1 MIEKEAFFR
10 RIGLPADMPVTHNE
24 DFLRKVMYQHVLS
37 VPYENLD
44 ILDRRPLSLEIPD
57 LYDKIVLRHR
67 GGYCF
72 EVNALLAAFLTEQG
86 FKVTSYFARY
96 LRGETSIPVR
106 RHRVLAVE
114 TEEGTYVC
122 DVGIGQTA
130 PRFPLL
136 LKEGLVQP
144 QGRETYKFEKDP
156 QLGWVLWEIYHGEW
170 RMYFSFTEDAA
181 LDIDFIQPSFYCEM
195 HPASPFNKTVMAAI
209 KTPEGRKAINDREYK
224 EFRGEE
230 LIAIEEN
237 CSDERITALLAE
249 HFGVNWTP
257 AVHG

>member
-1 MIEKEAFFR
+1 MIEKEAFLR
-10 RIGLPADMPVTHNE
+10 RIGLPADMPVTHTE
-24 DFLRKVMYQHVLS
+24 DFLRKVMYHHVIS

-72 EVNALLAAFLTEQG
+72 EVNALLAAFLAEQG

-106 RHRVLAVE
+106 RHRVITVE
-114 TEEGTYVC
+114 TEEGTFLC

-144 QGRETYKFEKDP
+144 QGAETYKFEKDP
-156 QLGWVLWEIYHGEW
+156 RLGWVLWEIYHGEW

-195 HPASPFNKTVMAAI
+195 HPASPFNKTVMVAI

-230 LIAIEEN
+230 LVVIEEN
-237 CSDERITALLAE
+237 CTDERITALLAE
-249 HFGVNWTP
+249 HFGVDWVP
-257 AVHG
+257 AKNA